1 MSFIPDEQE
10 KTVKIPIQVRNGRIQ
25 FYFHGPLP
33 DLKEGI
39 IGDLVVPSFEIQ
51 PWLTSWSRCHFPTQQ
66 LDLL

>member
-1 MSFIPDEQE
+1 MSFIPDEQK

-39 IGDLVVPSFEIQ
+39 IGDIRAKNHVKVGLSETTQVNLVSYPAIA
-51 PWLTSWSRCHFPTQQ
+51 
-66 LDLL
+66 